1 MVAFGLRMNL
11 LRLFNFTLSWIL
23 PTLAL
28 VHMFNTVELFKEFE
42 EGLVEMRV
50 FLVLSIFCF
59 GALVSSNV
67 HAYQGME
74 KDFATC
80 TQGSGKVSNKQIVK
94 ACTQLIDNAAKHNSL
109 TGYFFAL
116 RAIANTDKASNCLD
130 ARQAMKLLDNPKL
143 IQHTKELIKINC

>member
-1 MVAFGLRMNL
+1 MDL

-23 PTLAL
+23 PTLTL
-28 VHMFNTVELFKEFE
+28 VHMFNFVELFKEFE
-42 EGLVEMRV
+42 EGSVKMRV

-94 ACTQLIDNAAKHNSL
+94 ACTQLIDNAVKHNSL

-116 RAIANTDKASNCLD
+116 RAIANTDKASNCRD

-143 IQHTKELIKINC
+143 IEHTKELIKINC

>member
-1 MVAFGLRMNL
+1 MVAFGMRMDL

-23 PTLAL
+23 PTLTL
-28 VHMFNTVELFKEFE
+28 VHMFNFVELFKEFE
-42 EGLVEMRV
+42 EGLVKMRV

-94 ACTQLIDNAAKHNSL
+94 ACTQLIDNAVKHNSL

-116 RAIANTDKASNCLD
+116 RAIANTDKASNCRD
-130 ARQAMKLLDNPKL
+130 ARKAMKLLDNPKL
-143 IQHTKELIKINC
+143 IQHSKELIKINC